1 MSVQLL
7 KGRQIMDDIIK
18 VETNIYDKCTIYTN
32 CIVQVLENT
41 VTNEVTFGWYKTED
55 TEEIPQ

>member
-1 MSVQLL
+1 
-7 KGRQIMDDIIK
+7 MDDIIK